1 MQEPSFEWDENKN
14 NFILETHSEHI
25 ILRLMKRMRHT
36 DEDSLEDE
44 SLKLTPDDICLLYV
58 DNNGENTYIKE
69 LELDKDGTL
78 LDPWPNGFFE
88 EGYKE
93 RFE

>member
-1 MQEPSFEWDENKN
+1 MRRLRYSSEGKINKGDELY
-14 NFILETHSEHI
+14 I
-25 ILRLMKRMRHT
+25 
-36 DEDSLEDE
+36 
-44 SLKLTPDDICLLYV
+44 TPEDICLLYV
-58 DNNGENTYIKE
+58 DNNGEDTYIKE
-69 LELDKDGTL
+69 LELDADGTL